1 VKQLATGSGCWVNRL
16 INEGRRKGS
25 NDEKWVHCF
34 TRQVRE
40 LESGT
45 EKGTRKC
52 WDHQGDAEQV

>member
-1 VKQLATGSGCWVNRL
+1 M
-16 INEGRRKGS
+16 INEGRRKDS